1 MQNTSHLMMI
11 RPAAFQYNVET
22 AKSNDYQKDITTI
35 SQNEIVKKAQKEFDE
50 FVEILK
56 DNDIDVLVIED
67 TLTPAKPDAVF
78 PNNWISM
85 HTDGTIYIY
94 PMKTANR
101 RIEKR
106 ADIIDLIKQKYQV
119 KNVVDLSHYENED
132 RALEGTGS
140 MIFDHDNKLVY
151 ACISP
156 RTDKGILEEY
166 AKTIG
171 YKPIIFNS
179 YKTNG
184 QAQYHTNVVMC
195 VGHSFVVVCLD
206 SITDKKERKL
216 VEDAIKSSKKELI
229 EISRDQLEKHYAGN
243 MLQVKNKKGDLF
255 LVMSERA
262 LKSLTDEQLEQIQN
276 HCDILTAP
284 IYLIEE
290 IGGGSARCMMAEIFL
305 PVKK

>member
-1 MQNTSHLMMI
+1 MQNTSHLLMI
-11 RPAAFQYNVET
+11 RPAAFQYNTET
-22 AKSNDYQKDITTI
+22 AKSNDYQKNINTI
-35 SQNEIVKKAQKEFDE
+35 SQNEIVKTAQKEFDE
-50 FVEILK
+50 FVEILT
-56 DNDIDVLVIED
+56 DNGVNVLVIED
-67 TLTPAKPDAVF
+67 TIEPAKPDAVF

-85 HTDGTIYIY
+85 HEDGTIYIY

-106 ADIIDLIKQKYQV
+106 MDIIDTIKKKFKVNQ
-119 KNVVDLSHYENED
+119 VVDLSSYENED

-140 MIFDHDNKLVY
+140 MIFDHDYKIVY
-151 ACISP
+151 ACLSP
-156 RTDKGILEEY
+156 RTDKQILIEFA
-166 AKTIG
+166 AKID
-171 YKPIIFNS
+171 YKPVVFNS
-179 YKTNG
+179 FKSNG

-195 VGHSFVVVCLD
+195 VGKSFVVICLD

-216 VEDAIKSSKKELI
+216 VEDSIKSTKKEII
-229 EISRDQLEKHYAGN
+229 EISREQLEKHFAGN
-243 MLQVKNKKGDLF
+243 MLQVQNKQGDLF

-262 LKSLTDEQLEQIQN
+262 LKSLNDEQLDQIQN

-305 PVKK
+305 PKL

>member
-1 MQNTSHLMMI
+1 MQNTSHLLMI
-11 RPAAFQYNVET
+11 RPAAFQYNTET
-22 AKSNDYQKDITTI
+22 AKSNDYQKNINTI
-35 SQNEIVKKAQKEFDE
+35 SQNEIVKTAQKEFDE
-50 FVEILK
+50 FVEILT
-56 DNDIDVLVIED
+56 DNGVNVLVIED
-67 TLTPAKPDAVF
+67 TMEPAKPDAVF

-85 HTDGTIYIY
+85 HEDGTIYIY

-106 ADIIDLIKQKYQV
+106 MDIIDNLKKKYKVAQ
-119 KNVVDLSHYENED
+119 VVDLSSYENQD

-140 MIFDHDNKLVY
+140 MIFDHDYKIVY
-151 ACISP
+151 ACLSP
-156 RTDKGILEEY
+156 RTDKQILLEFAE
-166 AKTIG
+166 KIG
-171 YKPIIFNS
+171 YKTIVFNS
-179 YKTNG
+179 FKSNG

-195 VGHSFVVVCLD
+195 VGKSFVVICLN

-216 VEDAIKSSKKELI
+216 VEDTIKSTKKEII
-229 EISRDQLEKHYAGN
+229 EISREQLEKHFAGN
-243 MLQVKNKKGDLF
+243 MLQVQNNQGDLF

-262 LKSLTDEQLEQIQN
+262 LKSLNDEQLDQIQN

-305 PVKK
+305 PKL

>member
-1 MQNTSHLMMI
+1 MQNTSHLLMI
-11 RPAAFQYNVET
+11 RPAAFQFNTET
-22 AKSNDYQKDITTI
+22 AKSNDYQKNISTI
-35 SQNEIVKKAQKEFDE
+35 SQNEIVKTAQKEFDE
-50 FVEILK
+50 FVEILI
-56 DNDIDVLVIED
+56 DNGVDVIVIED
-67 TLTPAKPDAVF
+67 TINPPKPDAVF

-85 HTDGTIYIY
+85 HEDGTIYIF

-106 ADIIDLIKQKYQV
+106 MDIIDSIKKKFKV
-119 KNVVDLSHYENED
+119 TNVVDLSAYENED

-151 ACISP
+151 ACLSP
-156 RTDKGILEEY
+156 RTDKHLLAEFADKID
-166 AKTIG
+166 
-171 YKPIIFNS
+171 YKPVIFNS
-179 YKTNG
+179 FKSNG

-195 VGHSFVVVCLD
+195 VGKSFVVICLD

-216 VEDAIKSSKKELI
+216 VEDTIKSTKKEII
-229 EISRDQLEKHYAGN
+229 EISREQLENHFAGN
-243 MLQVKNKKGDLF
+243 MLQIQNKQGDLF

-262 LKSLTDEQLEQIQN
+262 LKSLNDEQLDQIQN

-305 PVKK
+305 PKL

>member
-1 MQNTSHLMMI
+1 MQNSSQLMMI
-11 RPAAFQYNVET
+11 RPAAFQFNEET
-22 AKSNDYQKDITTI
+22 ATSNDYQKNITTI
-35 SQNEIVKKAQKEFDE
+35 SQAEIIKKAQAEFDE
-50 FVEILK
+50 FVEILV
-56 DNDIDVLVIED
+56 DNGVEVLVIED
-67 TLTPAKPDAVF
+67 TISPPKPDAVF

-85 HTDGTIYIY
+85 HEDGTIYIY

-106 ADIIDLIKQKYQV
+106 PEIIDIIKKKYAVKQ
-119 KNVVDLSHYENED
+119 VVDLSHYEAED

-140 MIFDHDNKLVY
+140 MIFDHDHKLVY
-151 ACISP
+151 ACLSP
-156 RTDKGILEEY
+156 RTDQAILVEY
-166 AKTIG
+166 AQMIG

-179 YKTNG
+179 YKSNG

-195 VGHSFVVVCLD
+195 VGKTFVVICLD

-216 VEDAIKSSKKELI
+216 VEDTIKSTKKELI
-229 EISRDQLEKHYAGN
+229 EISKSQLEQHFAGN
-243 MLQVKNKKGDLF
+243 MLQVMNNKGDLF

-262 LKSLTDEQLEQIQN
+262 LKSLNDEQLEKIQN

-305 PVKK
+305 PKK